1 MPKVTLQNQ
10 KPKDNLELEQGMYFV
25 NNSEY
30 FILSLDHD
38 TPDEWWVLVNVS
50 TGEMIKI
57 DENVDSMLNGI
68 ADLEYYGYNHI
79 EIEEV
84 ILK

>member
-10 KPKDNLELEQGMYFV
+10 KPKDNLELERGMYFV

-30 FILSLDHD
+30 FILSLDRE

-57 DENVDSMLNGI
+57 DENVDRMLNGI